1 MHAGSRHSET
11 ERESKQVTEG
21 KDSITHVYDED
32 IKEFVRLEKEKRKLK
47 SELDLVD
54 QAIDRLKE
62 SLIPQF
68 LEKNREHDRIDERT
82 VYIQRSIYPAMVNGA
97 AATVAA
103 LRKAGVDSLIGVN
116 HQRLAGYVTEIARD
130 VAEQLKR
137 DNQARPQD
145 QHQMFSEE
153 LVRAALPEPLREE
166 VSITFKYDL
175 RSKA

>member
-1 MHAGSRHSET
+1 M
-11 ERESKQVTEG
+11 
-21 KDSITHVYDED
+21 YDED
-32 IKEFVRLEKEKRKLK
+32 IKEFVRLEKQKRRIK
-47 SELDLVD
+47 SELDVVD
-54 QAIDRLKE
+54 QAIDKLKA

-116 HQRLAGYVTEIARD
+116 HQRLASYVGEIAKD

-137 DNQARPQD
+137 DNQGRPQE
-145 QHQMFSEE
+145 QHQMFTEE
-153 LVRAALPEPLREE
+153 LVRAALPEALRDELT
-166 VSITFKYDL
+166 ITFKYEL